1 MTRAG
6 AFGTRTLAALV
17 CAALAL
23 WSIVPAS
30 SHVPKVFEV
39 LAEHAEIA
47 AVHGHSHG
55 LEEDL
60 LEALHGHGHGH
71 GHEAAD
77 HDHSQALLPSG
88 ERTHASAVQAGLWRL
103 RASPGGPGRLF
114 RIERPP
120 RA

>member
-77 HDHSQALLPSG
+77 HGHSQALLPSG
-88 ERTHASAVQAGLWRL
+88 ERTRPSAVQSDLWQPT
-103 RASPGGPGRLF
+103 AFPGGPGRLF